1 MPSLLCETCLY
12 DTVFLLQNKLQD
24 WWLNWSI
31 KVCWMLYEVQCPAY
45 NVGTLVDMSDAVV
58 WLMEYLQDEAKDRE
72 EDGRCGRE
80 GAGLTGCE

>member
-1 MPSLLCETCLY
+1 
-12 DTVFLLQNKLQD
+12 
-24 WWLNWSI
+24 
-31 KVCWMLYEVQCPAY
+31 MLYEVQCPAY